1 MLMAT
6 KKETL
11 KSQVYRKI
19 LTMILQNDFE
29 ADSLIVESQL
39 TKMFNVSR
47 APVREAL
54 IELCQ
59 ENILKNIP
67 RAGYQVVRISE
78 KDMRDALY
86 MRLIIELEGLKL
98 AFPRLTKEN
107 IRELKE
113 VAIESDKVR
122 ASQDA
127 GETLDRKMQLNDKFH
142 LRLNELSGNLLMAR
156 MLKET
161 MQLVRRGVTQT
172 MIREYSMELPV
183 STFHSGLVKAL
194 EKGDLDSAVEN
205 LRNDIL
211 SFEQD
216 IKNLIT

>member
-1 MLMAT
+1 MAT

-98 AFPRLTKEN
+98 AFPRLTKED

-183 STFHSGLVKAL
+183 STFHSGFVKAL

>member
-98 AFPRLTKEN
+98 AFPRLTKED

>member
-1 MLMAT
+1 MAT

>member
-1 MLMAT
+1 MAT

-98 AFPRLTKEN
+98 AFPRLTKED